1 MNPSR
6 MIDSQAANRLVDTAI
21 ESYAE
26 WREECATVK
35 AAYRSWSSAHAG
47 EQAISFGTY
56 SAALDREECA
66 ATAYD
71 GAVERVKRFPWPDLE
86 PRLLSPV
93 SRSYSRAHV
102 GGFLFGV
109 VVAALLANTGKIG
122 ATAGEPVAAGAAP

>member
-21 ESYAE
+21 E
-26 WREECATVK
+26 R
-35 AAYRSWSSAHAG
+35 
-47 EQAISFGTY
+47 
-56 SAALDREECA
+56 
-66 ATAYD
+66 
-71 GAVERVKRFPWPDLE
+71 